1 MGKQNLPDLITE
13 QSAAAGKRRKNPDRM
28 TLEEKK
34 AFICEQRCMIAADF
48 DRKAKEVKAST
59 LSDIEKGIRIASLQ
73 EDLDEYCAGC
83 MLNKI

>member
-1 MGKQNLPDLITE
+1 MEQRAGLSNVIT
-13 QSAAAGKRRKNPDRM
+13 AGAGKRRKNPDRM
-28 TLEEKK
+28 TLDEKK

-48 DRKAKEVKAST
+48 DKKAKEIKGST
-59 LSDIEKGIRIASLQ
+59 LSDFEKGIRIASLQ

>member
-1 MGKQNLPDLITE
+1 MGKQNLSDLITE
-13 QSAAAGKRRKNPDRM
+13 QSAIAGKRRKNPDRM
-28 TLEEKK
+28 TIEEKK

-48 DRKAKEVKAST
+48 DKKAKEVKASK
-59 LSDIEKGIRIASLQ
+59 LSEFEKGIRIAALQ

>member
-1 MGKQNLPDLITE
+1 MGKQNLSDLITE
-13 QSAAAGKRRKNPDRM
+13 QSAIAGKRRKSPDRM
-28 TLEEKK
+28 TLDEKK
-34 AFICEQRCMIAADF
+34 AFICEKRCMIAADF

-73 EDLDEYCAGC
+73 GDLDEYCAGC